1 MVLNLFQKNEYLHII
16 LGARSKNVHKCEEN
30 LKILN
35 DLRKEELSDGENDS
49 SILENSTIENGSFL
63 EKTNE
68 EGYACSACTTNRV
81 FVSKKYYRAHL
92 KQHHP
97 ILYLKPG
104 FEKGVYFLEN
114 VTFFTEFYFW
124 F

>member
-1 MVLNLFQKNEYLHII
+1 MVKT
-16 LGARSKNVHKCEEN
+16 
-30 LKILN
+30 
-35 DLRKEELSDGENDS
+35 
-49 SILENSTIENGSFL
+49 ILENSAIENGSFL

-68 EGYACSACTTNRV
+68 EAYACSATNRS

-104 FEKGVYFLEN
+104 FEKEVYFLEKN
-114 VTFFTEFYFW
+114 TFFRGFLFTFSRRL
-124 F
+124 